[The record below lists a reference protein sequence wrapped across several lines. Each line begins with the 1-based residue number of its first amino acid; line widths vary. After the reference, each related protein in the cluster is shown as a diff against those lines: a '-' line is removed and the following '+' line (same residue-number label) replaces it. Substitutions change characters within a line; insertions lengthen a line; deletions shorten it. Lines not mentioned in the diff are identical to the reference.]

1 MKALIRQN
9 FVIWYRKFYHSFHS
23 KAHFRAKFTPLLRGS
38 REGVCNS
45 IISEFS
51 ELKWYDNFT
60 WRYDLKCHFE
70 QKCQNMVIWS
80 QTPRKLGRWKM
91 EIWKKSHVVKS
102 GSSKHFQRAL
112 NDYHML
118 IFHQDMPKN
127 VILGKNAQIL

>member
-1 MKALIRQN
+1 MPKYGNLVPDSQKIGKMENMKK
-9 FVIWYRKFYHSFHS
+9 YEKKY
-23 KAHFRAKFTPLLRGS
+23 
-38 REGVCNS
+38 
-45 IISEFS
+45 
-51 ELKWYDNFT
+51 
-60 WRYDLKCHFE
+60 
-70 QKCQNMVIWS
+70 
-80 QTPRKLGRWKM
+80 